1 MRLLQYSVGMKNGA
15 FLCGKPHQLAT
26 TIHYPWSRCL
36 LVLIPKRMQVSVHDL
51 IYIIVRC
58 FRVMRFLLCFGSEH
72 IQLLGHFR
80 LAGGEHMPI
89 HTGYIDGFVSHAR
102 GNGGERETHV
112 DQKGDVRVPQIRMR
126 IRFTPAAFEP
136 RCISLVRKYLVK
148 GKIRSSGS
156 GL

>member
-1 MRLLQYSVGMKNGA
+1 MGLSFAESPINWL
-15 FLCGKPHQLAT
+15 T

-112 DQKGDVRVPQIRMR
+112 DQKGDVRVPLRYNYDKPEKPR
-126 IRFTPAAFEP
+126 ISRIFGYLARFFILFQTEKSS
-136 RCISLVRKYLVK
+136 REVVIS
-148 GKIRSSGS
+148 
-156 GL
+156 

>member
-1 MRLLQYSVGMKNGA
+1 MGLSFAESPINWL
-15 FLCGKPHQLAT
+15 T

-36 LVLIPKRMQVSVHDL
+36 LVSIPKRMQVSVHDL

-72 IQLLGHFR
+72 IQPLGHFR

-102 GNGGERETHV
+102 GNGGEPETHV
-112 DQKGDVRVPQIRMR
+112 DQRETCECRRSWMQVH
-126 IRFTPAAFEP
+126 FTPAAFEP